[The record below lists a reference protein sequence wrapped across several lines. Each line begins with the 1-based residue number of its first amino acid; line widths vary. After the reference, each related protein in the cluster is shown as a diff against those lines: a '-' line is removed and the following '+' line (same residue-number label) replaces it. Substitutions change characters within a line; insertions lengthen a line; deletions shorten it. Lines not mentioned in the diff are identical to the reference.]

1 MCSFK
6 KRTVQHPNPTV
17 VLIISTNEVRS
28 VTPGSYAARFACG
41 ETISR
46 DPYGGDADAEVL
58 RRTRQTVSVAVVG
71 LRLSGASVNLRILGA
86 RKLPLVSGAN
96 MSPKDREAV
105 SEVLKRRVSEIRKMF
120 DPKVSS
126 YSKSVRALDDS
137 GSEVRSVPPERD
149 RVEVDDV
156 QQAMLTQIMLL
167 AQDLDVAF
175 DEQIFVDAVRVA
187 AEEA

>member
-1 MCSFK
+1 MYSRK
-6 KRTVQHPNPTV
+6 EVTRR
-17 VLIISTNEVRS
+17 STHY
-28 VTPGSYAARFACG
+28 SYAARFACG
-41 ETISR
+41 EAISL
-46 DPYGGDADAEVL
+46 DPYGREADAEVL

-86 RKLPLVSGAN
+86 RKLPLVSGGN

-137 GSEVRSVPPERD
+137 GSEVKSVPPERD

>member
-1 MCSFK
+1 
-6 KRTVQHPNPTV
+6 
-17 VLIISTNEVRS
+17 
-28 VTPGSYAARFACG
+28 
-41 ETISR
+41 
-46 DPYGGDADAEVL
+46 
-58 RRTRQTVSVAVVG
+58 
-71 LRLSGASVNLRILGA
+71 
-86 RKLPLVSGAN
+86 

-137 GSEVRSVPPERD
+137 GSEVKSVPPERD